1 MPVVTIRTGV
11 IDGSGAEEVL
21 SEYLCDC
28 PDCPN
33 TAEHVIGVAREIGA
47 GFAVCA
53 EHAAAFGHRAAEDSS
68 R

>member
-1 MPVVTIRTGV
+1 MPVVIIRTGV
-11 IDGSGAEEVL
+11 DGEEIL

-33 TAEHVIGVAREIGA
+33 PAERVMGVAREMGA

-53 EHAAAFGHRAAEDSS
+53 EHAAALERRAREDSLPF
-68 R
+68 